1 MTSLKIVIG
10 NKAYS
15 SWSLRAW
22 LGVIMTGEPFE
33 ELVIPLDQPDTRAR
47 ISSVSPSAKVPA
59 LHIDGTVVWESL
71 AILETLA
78 ERFPQAGLLPD
89 GGGARALMRAVS
101 AEMHAG
107 FAPLRRDMPMD
118 LKRDRHGEGHT
129 PEALADVRRVT
140 ELWRDC
146 RQRFGSAGPFLF
158 GGFTL
163 ADAMYAPVVTRLLT
177 YGVSLDPV
185 SQAYCQ
191 AIEDLPAMKAWRAAA
206 VVEPWS
212 LGRP

>member
-1 MTSLKIVIG
+1 MASLKIIIG

-22 LGVIMTGEPFE
+22 LGVSMTGEPFE
-33 ELVIPLDQPDTRAR
+33 ELVIPLDEPDTRAR
-47 ISSVSPSAKVPA
+47 ILAESPSGKVPA
-59 LHIDGTVVWESL
+59 LQIDGTVVWDSL

-78 ERFPQAGLLPD
+78 ERFPSAGLLPED
-89 GGGARALMRAVS
+89 GEARARMRAVS
-101 AEMHAG
+101 SEMHAG

-140 ELWRDC
+140 ELWGDC
-146 RQRFGSAGPFLF
+146 RQRSGSAGPFLF
-158 GGFTL
+158 GRFTI

-177 YGVSLDPV
+177 YGVALDPV
-185 SQAYCQ
+185 SDAYCR
-191 AIEDLPAMKAWRAAA
+191 AIDDLPAMQAWRAAA
-206 VVEPWS
+206 LAEPWT
-212 LGRP
+212 LERP